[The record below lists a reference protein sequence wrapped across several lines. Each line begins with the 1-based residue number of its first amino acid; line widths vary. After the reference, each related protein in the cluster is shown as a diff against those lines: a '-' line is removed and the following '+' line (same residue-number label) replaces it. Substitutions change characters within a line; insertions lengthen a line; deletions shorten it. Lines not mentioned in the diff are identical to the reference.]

1 MDYHLTLAGLRTTLC
16 VPHDI
21 VIADRLRPF
30 LCGPH
35 SDVDC
40 RITLRPCDVL
50 PTPTAEGVWHGMEY
64 YDTAEGVLR
73 TFHGSAPGAEAFA
86 VTQLDAEGNVE
97 IGVLPD
103 YLSYFAGS
111 SGIFNRI
118 GMETWLLRQQG
129 LLLHASLIKY
139 KDKAIAFSAP
149 SGVGKSTHADLWRT
163 HLGATILNGDRA
175 ALRQTGEGWTAY
187 GCPYAGTSGIY
198 CNDSAPLAAIVVLRQ
213 GERNDL
219 RPVSAAEAFRY
230 LYPELSVHHWDA
242 AFVAAATDLCTDL
255 IAHVPVYLL
264 ECLPDRDAALLVQK
278 GLAL

>member
-1 MDYHLTLAGLRTTLC
+1 MDYHLTLAGRRTILC
-16 VPHDI
+16 VPHEI
-21 VIADRLRPF
+21 AIADRLRPF

-40 RITLRPCDVL
+40 RIMLQSYPVL

-64 YDTAEGVLR
+64 YDTAEGIRR
-73 TFHGSAPGAEAFA
+73 TFHCTAPGADAFA
-86 VTQLDAEGNVE
+86 VTQLDPEGNVE

-103 YLSYFAGS
+103 YLSYFTGS

-118 GMETWLLRQQG
+118 GMETWLLQQQG

-198 CNDSAPLAAIVVLRQ
+198 CNDSAPLTAIVVLRQ
-213 GERNDL
+213 GERNHL
-219 RPVSAAEAFRY
+219 RPASAAEAFRY

-242 AFVAAATDLCTDL
+242 AFVAAATDLCADL
-255 IAHVPVYLL
+255 ITHVPVYLL

>member
-21 VIADRLRPF
+21 TIADRLRPF

-35 SDVDC
+35 SETDC
-40 RITLRPCDVL
+40 RITLQSRPVL
-50 PTPTAEGVWHGMEY
+50 PIPAAEGVWHGMEY
-64 YDTAEGVLR
+64 YDTAAGRMRV
-73 TFHGSAPGAEAFA
+73 FHCSAPGAAPFA

-97 IGVLPD
+97 MGVLPA
-103 YLSYFAGS
+103 YLSYFTGS

-118 GMETWLLRQQG
+118 GMETLLLRHQG

-139 KDKAIAFSAP
+139 KDRALVFSGP
-149 SGVGKSTHADLWRT
+149 SGVGKSTQADLWRT
-163 HLGATILNGDRA
+163 HLDAAILNGDRA
-175 ALRQTGEGWTAY
+175 ALRRTGEGWTAY

-198 CNDSAPLAAIVVLRQ
+198 CNDSAPLHAIVVLRQ
-213 GERNDL
+213 GRRNDL
-219 RPVSAAEAFRY
+219 RPLSAAEAFRY
-230 LYPELSVHHWDA
+230 LYPELAVHHWDA
-242 AFVAAATDLCTDL
+242 AFVTAATDLCADL
-255 IAHVPVYLL
+255 VTRVPVYLL

>member
-139 KDKAIAFSAP
+139 EDKAIAFSAP

-230 LYPELSVHHWDA
+230 LYPELAVHHWDA
-242 AFVAAATDLCTDL
+242 AFVAAATDLCADL